1 MIAEQQSFSTRARD
15 VPPTNGHLRCAP
27 RLDDPHF
34 VDERE
39 RAATPPH
46 LYERTLREALRLTPI
61 GESFCF
67 ERTGLLAHP
76 HMLGPNDV
84 SYECASSKDY
94 GAFLRAYQNGEVKR
108 LTVVARLSQEPRQVG
123 RFASYAMISTANLFG
138 ALPSALRRRKAVGP
152 DPVSVVSFLLGIR
165 RLARALA
172 FESAPKR
179 SATVYNPVTASRPT
193 QGPTPR

>member
-123 RFASYAMISTANLFG
+123 RFAS
-138 ALPSALRRRKAVGP
+138 
-152 DPVSVVSFLLGIR
+152 SVVSFLLGIR

-179 SATVYNPVTASRPT
+179 SATVYNACD
-193 QGPTPR
+193 G

>member
-84 SYECASSKDY
+84 SDECASSKDY
-94 GAFLRAYQNGEVKR
+94 GAFLRTYQNGEVKG

-172 FESAPKR
+172 FESAAKR
-179 SATVYNPVTASRPT
+179 SATVYNACD
-193 QGPTPR
+193 G

>member
-1 MIAEQQSFSTRARD
+1 MIGEQQSFSTRARD

-76 HMLGPNDV
+76 HMLGPNDD
-84 SYECASSKDY
+84 SDECASSKDY
-94 GAFLRAYQNGEVKR
+94 GAL
-108 LTVVARLSQEPRQVG
+108 LRLSERRGQAPDCGGKAESRASPG
-123 RFASYAMISTANLFG
+123 RTFRK
-138 ALPSALRRRKAVGP
+138 LRHDLYR
-152 DPVSVVSFLLGIR
+152 
-165 RLARALA
+165 
-172 FESAPKR
+172 
-179 SATVYNPVTASRPT
+179 
-193 QGPTPR
+193 